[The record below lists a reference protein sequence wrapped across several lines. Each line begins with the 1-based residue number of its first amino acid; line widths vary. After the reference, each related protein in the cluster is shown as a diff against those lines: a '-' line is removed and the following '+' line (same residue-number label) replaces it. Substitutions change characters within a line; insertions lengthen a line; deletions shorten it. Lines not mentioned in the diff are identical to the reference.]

1 MIDLLFL
8 QKIIV
13 SLSVGGL
20 IGLERQHTKR
30 QEIIGLRTFALVS
43 LLGVLSVMLSQA
55 AGTPLIAVLGFLLAS
70 AFSFALY
77 IYSMSRGG
85 PLGFTTAV
93 SLMLTF
99 ILGTLVGLQYFSEA
113 VFLAVII
120 TVILYSRE
128 RLRGIAKDITEK
140 EITDFLEF
148 AVLIGVVYPL
158 LPPHTQILGIDIPLL
173 DIWLLVVLVG
183 IINFFA
189 FVAARYVSAVREIE
203 LTSFLG
209 GLIASTPTAVALL
222 SFYRENRR
230 AIGVI
235 TGGFMLLNAAMLVRN
250 FLIVAVPNPGLA
262 YFMGIPVL
270 VMLASTLGYAYF
282 VMKGQ
287 RSKAKLHVVSPFGV
301 VNAAK
306 LGLGIL
312 ATYIVLGEVQQW
324 LGPGAFLVGVFL
336 ASMVSSTGVAATVS
350 TLTLSG
356 GISLAAASV
365 ALMVIF
371 SAGFISNLIV
381 YIIGKSTEVIHRASY
396 LLALGFIAALAVLFL
411 VISATL

>member
-1 MIDLLFL
+1 MIDLLFI

-55 AGTPLIAVLGFLLAS
+55 AGTPLIAVLGFALAS
-70 AFSFALY
+70 AFSFSLY
-77 IYSMSRGG
+77 LFGVSKGA

-99 ILGTLVGLQYFSEA
+99 ILGTLVGLQYSSEA
-113 VFLAVII
+113 VFLAVVI

-128 RLRGIAKDITEK
+128 RLRGIAESITDK

-158 LPPHTQILGIDIPLL
+158 LPSQTQILGIDIPLL

-222 SFYRENRR
+222 SFYRENKR

-250 FLIVAVPNPGLA
+250 FLIVALPNPGLA
-262 YFMGIPVL
+262 YYMGMPL
-270 VMLASTLGYAYF
+270 LLMLASTLGYAYY

-287 RSKAKLHVVSPFGV
+287 RSKAKLHVESPFGV
-301 VNAAK
+301 QKAAE
-306 LGLGIL
+306 LGVGIF
-312 ATYIVLGEVQQW
+312 ATYLVLGVAQQW
-324 LGPGAFLVGVFL
+324 LGSGAFLVGVFL
-336 ASMVSSTGVAATVS
+336 ASMISSTGVAATVS
-350 TLTLSG
+350 TLLLSG
-356 GISLAAASV
+356 GMTAAAASI
-365 ALMVIF
+365 ALMVVF
-371 SAGFISNLIV
+371 SAGFISNLVV
-381 YIIGKSTEVIHRASY
+381 YWLGKATEVIHRAAY
-396 LLALGFIAALAVLFL
+396 LLAFGFIAALAILFL
-411 VISATL
+411 VMSAAL